1 MITQLH
7 CLVHHNKVAVPPR
20 PGRDHH
26 QFRQSESDCS
36 LLSALLGGSSFSLG
50 WGGSGSGG
58 LGLNTHTDVLSS
70 DSLLLTHGVHSSSGF
85 SLGLEILLAD
95 NFSLGLV
102 DGLNKDVLV
111 LELVT
116 LGTQV
121 QLVVHLAVNLL
132 LLSIPTEQSTEDTKA
147 SHPED
152 LLGHTG
158 VLGTL
163 SLTGTLMA
171 TLALGL
177 SPCLCA
183 RARVSSDDLSHDQSV
198 LNKLPNVLACSHEI
212 YN

>member
-7 CLVHHNKVAVPPR
+7 CLDHKSCCPSPPKR
-20 PGRDHH
+20 RDHLH

-36 LLSALLGGSSFSLG
+36 LLSALLGGSSSLG

-58 LGLNTHTDVLSS
+58 LGLNTHGDVLSS
-70 DSLLLTHGVHSSSGF
+70 DSLLLADSVLSSSGF

-121 QLVVHLAVNLL
+121 QLVVHLAVDLL
-132 LLSIPTEQSTEDTKA
+132 LLSIPTEQSTEDAKSA
-147 SHPED
+147 HPED

-171 TLALGL
+171 ALALGL

-183 RARVSSDDLSHDQSV
+183 RSRVGCNNLSHDQSV
-198 LNKLPNVLACSHEI
+198 LHKLPNVLACSHEI